1 MKLRVFKF
9 IISLITL
16 FALLSGLVVYAF
28 ALGTEIE
35 LKEHNLKLTLPEGY
49 NRLTTST
56 SKEMTEK
63 VEAFGYTTSSFK
75 SYLEQN
81 KILIFAA
88 EEGSKTQ
95 LSLKCWETDFS
106 KDVVDL
112 SVFDSNGLS
121 AVAAGLITA
130 PGSSYKSVTV
140 NGMKMFE
147 VRSTDADSGGEFH
160 SVQYITVRNS
170 KIYCLNMSFMGKEKA
185 ENIETAWNTAQTL
198 KISDHSTSVNW
209 GFSSVFEMVLI
220 WVMIIGAVIAICVI
234 VISFIRDYK
243 KYKADQEAG
252 NDTIYRK
259 KM

>member
-1 MKLRVFKF
+1 MKLRVLKF

-16 FALLSGLVVYAF
+16 FALLSGLVVYAV
-28 ALGTEIE
+28 ALGTEIQ
-35 LKEHNLKLTLPEGY
+35 LKEHNLSLTLPQGY

-56 SKEMTEK
+56 SEEMTK
-63 VEAFGYTTSSFK
+63 QVEAFGYTTASFK
-75 SYLEQN
+75 TYLQQN
-81 KILIFAA
+81 KILIFAI
-88 EEGSKTQ
+88 EQGGKTQ

-112 SVFDSNGLS
+112 SVFDNNSLS
-121 AVAAGLITA
+121 AVATGLITI

-147 VRSTDADSGGEFH
+147 VRNTDADSGGDFH

-170 KIYCLNMSFMGKEKA
+170 KIYSLNMSFAGKE
-185 ENIETAWNTAQTL
+185 NVQNVETAWNTVQTL
-198 KISDHSTSVNW
+198 KIADRSTSVNW

-220 WVMIIGAVIAICVI
+220 WVMIIGAVVAICVI
-234 VISFIRDYK
+234 IVSFIRDYK

-252 NDTIYRK
+252 NDIIYRK